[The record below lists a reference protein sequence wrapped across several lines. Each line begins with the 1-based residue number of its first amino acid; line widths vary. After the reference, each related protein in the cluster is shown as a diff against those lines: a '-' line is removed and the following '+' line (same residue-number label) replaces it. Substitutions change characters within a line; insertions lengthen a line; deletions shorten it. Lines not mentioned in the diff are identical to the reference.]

1 MLAQTPQQGVK
12 KPARSA
18 LSRSSRSMGIYLLA
32 GRGTG
37 KSRMLGRK
45 IAMQDFLAGFPQV
58 VFDPIGATI
67 DNFLDKVLWF
77 LDDFPELAP
86 DPIWERIVYVD
97 MSGKGGEVV
106 PFPLYYKLGTERSL
120 LEIAERYL
128 QTIIKSN
135 PDLFHAQVLGWPP
148 LHRIGV
154 YTGMVLAALGYQTTE
169 AADLLARPE
178 QWESKLAAALARF
191 PEVHPAVAFFRN
203 EYIPM
208 RPADRAR
215 LTTPFLDKIFTFT
228 LDPTLQAMFGATA
241 PGIKWNDVVARKQT
255 ILLDFRHEQDEEMR
269 RFKMLWVFDYLY
281 SWIKTRGRQDDK
293 PFGLIIDEFAH
304 MTQQVTGGT
313 NPLAR
318 ELDEFINVYMRQHTI
333 WFTAAHQE
341 LYQIDEQLRNTM
353 LSLGTYILGATS
365 SIESARQLAD
375 ALFSRNPWWVKHYRK
390 VWGREKPWH
399 PLEVIDVEPEFMP
412 LAEQTELFA
421 KRIKRLGRF
430 QFLLRPAIAEGDIGS
445 AVSLLSIWNEDRDKQ
460 TGEYQF
466 PEASLLQRLRAAL
479 GKQSGIPLK
488 RLLAEQDARI
498 PQAVTEPAVRLIPP
512 QPRQPS
518 RQTRQRTL
526 PQPPTD
532 GATVTLPVSRQGLPT
547 RRRHILS

>member
-1 MLAQTPQQGVK
+1 
-12 KPARSA
+12 
-18 LSRSSRSMGIYLLA
+18 
-32 GRGTG
+32 
-37 KSRMLGRK
+37 MLGRK

-58 VFDPIGATI
+58 VFEPIGATI

-97 MSGKGGEVV
+97 MSGKDGVVV
-106 PFPLYYKLGTERSL
+106 PFPLYYRLGTERSL

-154 YTGMVLAALGYQTTE
+154 YTGMVLSTLGYQITE

-178 QWESKLAAALARF
+178 QWESKFAEVEARF
-191 PEVHPAVAFFRN
+191 PEAHRAVAFFRN

-208 RPADRAR
+208 QPADRAR
-215 LTTPFLDKIFTFT
+215 LTTSFLDKIFTFS
-228 LDPTLQAMFGATA
+228 LDPTLRAMFGATT
-241 PGIKWNDVVARKQT
+241 PGIKWDEVVAKKQT
-255 ILLDFRHEQDEEMR
+255 VLLDFRHEQDEEMR

-304 MTQQVTGGT
+304 MTQQAVSGT
-313 NPLAR
+313 NPLAK

-341 LYQIDEQLRNTM
+341 LYQIDEQLRNTL

-365 SIESARQLAD
+365 SMESARQLAD
-375 ALFSRNPWWVKHYRK
+375 ALFSRNPYWVKHYRK

-399 PLEVIDVEPEFMP
+399 PLEVIDVEPQFMP
-412 LAEQTELFA
+412 LEKQTELFA
-421 KRIKRLGRF
+421 KRIKNLGRF
-430 QFLLRPAIAEGDIGS
+430 QFFLRPAYAEGDLGS
-445 AVSLLSIWNEDRDKQ
+445 EVSLLSIWNEDRDKE
-460 TGEYQF
+460 TGAYQF
-466 PEASLLQRLRAAL
+466 PEAPLMQRLRAAL
-479 GKQSGIPLK
+479 AKQSGIPIQ
-488 RLLAEQDARI
+488 RLLQEQDARI
-498 PQAVTEPAVRLIPP
+498 PQALPEPAVRLIPS

-518 RQTRQRTL
+518 RQRKSDFQTRQHTQ

-532 GATVTLPVSRQGLPT
+532 GATVPLPANRQDLPT